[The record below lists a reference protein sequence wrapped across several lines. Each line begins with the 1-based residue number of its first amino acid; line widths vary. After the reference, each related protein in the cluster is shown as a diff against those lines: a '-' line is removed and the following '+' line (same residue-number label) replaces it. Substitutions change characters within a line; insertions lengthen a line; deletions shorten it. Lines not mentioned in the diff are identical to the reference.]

1 MHRCLLPLFTILA
14 WIFVHLPAQ
23 AGNSGS
29 AVDPGF
35 GHEDFASLPGTPTS
49 LAWAPDGS
57 HRLFVTLQEGSVRIV
72 KNGTLLPLPFA
83 SIAAYTQ
90 SECGVLGVCFDPDYA
105 TNRYVYVFVT
115 VSRSE
120 QRIIRYTDVNDRGT
134 ARTNLI
140 RRLPTL
146 GENHDGGALGF
157 GGDGRLYWA
166 VGDLGDKRG
175 VDGDLKSL
183 AAKVGRAHF
192 DGSVPADNPF
202 NDGTGPNN
210 DYIWATG
217 FRNPFT
223 LMVQPRTG
231 KLFLNVV
238 GSNAA
243 GQTAPNSGPGYEQ
256 IFALNA
262 GEDGGYDDYEGNQP
276 NTPRYLTPFA
286 RPFAHPVIQYLTE
299 TSSDPTRDRNVA
311 SRSVA
316 PSGVITIDTTTAHP
330 YRVGEGILLSG
341 SGGYGGRYAVVSVPS
356 STSLTV
362 FNYFGPAIT
371 GPDPDVATG
380 GTIEPLAQG
389 SSLCGG
395 AFYESSAFPDKYR
408 GSFFYCDFM
417 SDGIFRAI
425 FDDDNRAIAVLPF
438 FALAGA
444 PVDVA
449 VGPDGA
455 LYYAS
460 IAQSIIRRIRW
471 IGADPGIVVT
481 PAVVTMLEGNSASCA
496 VRLGSGP
503 SGNVT
508 VRINRTSGDTS
519 LAVSGTSS
527 VTFTPTNWEVPQ
539 VVTFAA
545 TPDADFIDDTA
556 DFFAA
561 ALGYSD
567 VPITVKATDNGANSA
582 VVSASSLTIP
592 ESTSATFTVSLPS
605 APVRPVT
612 FAIRRTAGPANAVLS
627 PAAVTFKSTNWSVPR
642 TIRITAKADRNALD
656 ENLTYTLSA
665 KGYFPR
671 RVAVK
676 LFDDEASAP
685 IFTSTPPT
693 AATLGATFSYTA
705 VARAVPAPTY
715 SLEEYPAGMTIDP
728 ATGVITWLPGGGGIF
743 SIKVRAE
750 NGRDPLA
757 VQTFLL
763 GVAVP

>member
-1 MHRCLLPLFTILA
+1 MHARFLTLLTFLSSIIFTI
-14 WIFVHLPAQ
+14 PAQ
-23 AGNSGS
+23 GGGSGS
-29 AVDPGF
+29 ALDPGF
-35 GHEDFASLPGTPTS
+35 GHEDFAAVPGTPTS

-57 HRLFVTLQEGSVRIV
+57 ARLFVTLQEGSVRIV
-72 KNGTLLPLPFA
+72 KNGALLPLPFA

-90 SECGVLGVCFDPDYA
+90 GECGVLGICFDPDYA

-115 VSRSE
+115 VSRTE
-120 QRIIRYTDVNDRGT
+120 QRILRYTDVNDRGT
-134 ARTNLI
+134 ARTNII

-202 NDGTGPNN
+202 HDGTGPNN
-210 DYIWATG
+210 DFIWATG

-223 LMVQPRTG
+223 LTVQPRTG

-238 GSNAA
+238 GSTSA
-243 GQTAPNSGPGYEQ
+243 GQTDPNSGPGYEQ

-276 NTPRYLTPFA
+276 FSLSPVGRTY
-286 RPFAHPVIQYLTE
+286 AHPVLQYLTE
-299 TSSDPTRDRNVA
+299 TSADPGRNRNVA
-311 SRSVA
+311 TRSAA
-316 PSGVITIDTTTAHP
+316 PSGVITIATTAAHP
-330 YRVGEGILLSG
+330 YRVGEGLLLSG
-341 SGGYGGRYAVVSVPS
+341 SGGYSGRYAVVSVPS
-356 STSLTV
+356 PTALTLS
-362 FNYFGPAIT
+362 NYFGPPVV

-380 GTIEPLAQG
+380 GTLEPLVQG

-408 GSFFYCDFM
+408 GSFFYCDFT
-417 SDGIFRAI
+417 SDRIFRAI
-425 FDDDNRAIAVLPF
+425 FDGDNRAIAVLPF

-471 IGADPGIVVT
+471 IGTDPGIVVT
-481 PAVVTMLEGNSASCA
+481 PTVVTLLEGNSATCA
-496 VRLGSGP
+496 VRLGSAP
-503 SGNVT
+503 SGSVT
-508 VRINRTSGDTS
+508 VRINASSGDTD
-519 LAVSGTSS
+519 LAVRSTTS
-527 VTFTPTNWEVPQ
+527 VTFTPTNWNAPQ

-545 TPDADFIDDTA
+545 TPDADFTDDTA
-556 DFFAA
+556 EFSAA

-567 VPITVKATDNGANSA
+567 VPITVKATDNGAHSA

-592 ESTSATFTVSLPS
+592 ESTSATFTLSLPS
-605 APVRPVT
+605 APARPVT
-612 FAIRRTAGPANAVLS
+612 FAIRRTAGPASAVLS
-627 PAAVTFKSTNWSVPR
+627 AGAVTFTSTNWNVPR

-656 ENLTYTLSA
+656 EALVYTISA

-671 RVAVK
+671 RLAVK
-676 LFDDEASAP
+676 LFDDEATAP
-685 IFTSTPPT
+685 VFTSTPPT
-693 AATLGATFSYTA
+693 TATLGVNFTYTA
-705 VARAVPAPTY
+705 VARAVPPPTF
-715 SLEEYPAGMTIDP
+715 SLEEFPGGMTINP
-728 ATGVITWLPGGGGIF
+728 TTGVVTWLPASPGIF
-743 SIKVRAE
+743 SVKIRAE
-750 NGRDPLA
+750 NGRDPTG
-757 VQTFLL
+757 VQSFLL
-763 GVAVP
+763 GVASP